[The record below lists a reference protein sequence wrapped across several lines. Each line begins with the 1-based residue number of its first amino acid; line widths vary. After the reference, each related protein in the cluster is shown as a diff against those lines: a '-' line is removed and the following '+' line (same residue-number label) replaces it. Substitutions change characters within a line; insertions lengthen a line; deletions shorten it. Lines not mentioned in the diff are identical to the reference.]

1 MADPVQIQNKEEIA
15 EEIGSN
21 LGDSLKKIFD
31 KMTAEQQRIASVQK
45 ILNLEVLPR
54 LSY

>member
-21 LGDSLKKIFD
+21 LGGSLKKIFGPD
-31 KMTAEQQRIASVQK
+31 FFPHC
-45 ILNLEVLPR
+45 LNAYTFRPWIRGHLAR
-54 LSY
+54 S